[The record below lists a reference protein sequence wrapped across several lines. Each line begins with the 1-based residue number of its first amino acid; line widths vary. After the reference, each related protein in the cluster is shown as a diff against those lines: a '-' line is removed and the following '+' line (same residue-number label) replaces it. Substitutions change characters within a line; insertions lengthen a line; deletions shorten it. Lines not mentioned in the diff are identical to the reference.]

1 MYPFSKYNY
10 AKKESPGQS
19 NNRRATC
26 WLACKH
32 ETCKGPILPARKLK
46 LRELSSLLELMSSH
60 GACHV
65 LMAQKDMDAGCWGLG
80 LAHLESFISEP
91 QMH

>member
-1 MYPFSKYNY
+1 MQR
-10 AKKESPGQS
+10 KKVLG
-19 NNRRATC
+19 RATTEE
-26 WLACKH
+26 LSAGRHVNMKP
-32 ETCKGPILPARKLK
+32 CKGPILPARKLK
-46 LRELSSLLELMSSH
+46 LRELISLLELMSSH

-65 LMAQKDMDAGCWGLG
+65 LMPQKDMDAGCWALG